1 MGGGGRGVGG
11 EGGVGVGVGVGDEEV
26 LRCKRSNNCHNIVEN
41 ATEHHLGFS
50 LG

>member
-1 MGGGGRGVGG
+1 MYMVRMQDGRNGMLQ
-11 EGGVGVGVGVGDEEV
+11 EVGVGDEEV

-41 ATEHHLGFS
+41 ATEHHLEFS